1 MNNIL
6 STAALALC
14 VLVCAP
20 AARAQQIVTGTVS
33 QVMDGDT
40 LRMGDQKIRLW
51 GADALERT
59 QTCINS
65 QGRVWACGEAA
76 RAALAD
82 AVMAKTITCTVRGTS
97 YDRLVAR
104 CESQG
109 VDLSQMMV
117 RAGWSFDCARYSRS
131 AYAQHQRA
139 AQADAVGVW
148 GHTFEWPWLAR
159 PRPGSC

>member
-1 MNNIL
+1 MNKIV
-6 STAALALC
+6 STAVLALC
-14 VLVCAP
+14 MLLHAP
-20 AARAQQIVTGTVS
+20 ATQAQQTVSGTVT

-40 LRMGDQKIRLW
+40 LRLGDQKIRLW

-59 QTCINS
+59 QTCVNR
-65 QGRVWACGEAA
+65 QARTWACGEAA

-82 AVMAKTITCTVRGTS
+82 AVMSKTITCTVRGRS
-97 YDRLVAR
+97 FDRLVAR

-131 AYAQHQRA
+131 EYAQHQRA
-139 AQADAVGVW
+139 AEAAQVGVW
-148 GHTFEWPWLAR
+148 GHTFELPWLAR
-159 PRPGSC
+159 SRPNGC